1 MKARFMIMAVAVLLS
16 GTSFTLSAQ
25 TPKQHHPAK
34 KNYRAMQ
41 CEQIVRTLMLDDA
54 TTARFTPVYE
64 KYMTEMRAIRS
75 HPSAKKATPRT
86 AGEATKPAVK
96 RTPTDSEVEQSIK
109 DQFAQS
115 RKMLDVRE
123 KYYTEFRKILSPK
136 QIQRIYQIEKQN
148 TAKAQKEWK
157 KRHDRK
163 SANKNGHGSNK
174 REHASTS
181 KEKRN

>member
-1 MKARFMIMAVAVLLS
+1 MKTRFMIMAVAMLLS

-25 TPKQHHPAK
+25 NQKQHHPAK

-54 TTARFTPVYE
+54 TAARFTPVYE
-64 KYMTEMRAIRS
+64 QYMTEMRATRN
-75 HPSAKKATPRT
+75 HPSAKKAVKPTPGET
-86 AGEATKPAVK
+86 AKPAVK
-96 RTPTDSEVEQSIK
+96 RIPTDSEVEQSIK
-109 DQFAQS
+109 NQFAQS

-163 SANKNGHGSNK
+163 PANKKEHGSNK
-174 REHASTS
+174 REHASNQ